1 MNYTELP
8 DALRQIA
15 ERYFNGMYVNVRSG
29 ICYALCDAYD
39 YPGGYKH
46 MARVMKE
53 LGFENDFFAEP
64 DPTAARGSW
73 EPRAWMCLVLAEYLE
88 NK

>member
-1 MNYTELP
+1 MTHPELP

-29 ICYALCDAYD
+29 ICLALCECYGVVD
-39 YPGGYKH
+39 PYKQ
-46 MARVMKE
+46 MGRVMKE
-53 LGFENDFFAEP
+53 LGFENDYLTRWT
-64 DPTAARGSW
+64 TARADW
-73 EPRAWMCLVLAEYLE
+73 EPRAWMCLILAEYLE